1 MTPGLPRPAGRP
13 RASVPAGLILTLAIV
28 AGAGCAGS
36 RFVRPTG
43 TFAPFPEASDIWND
57 LSRPCRSVTGARAEL
72 RVSGRIAGQRVPGL
86 TTGLAVDAGRLAIDA
101 RLSARR
107 VFNLAGDLSHVV
119 LLRHLDARV
128 ARGPA
133 ADLVEALVGVPLTPA
148 RLLALL
154 TGCVATDATVT
165 SADRTGAIARLRTP
179 DSVIYLAER
188 DGRWRLVAAE
198 FGDVVAD
205 YRRVEDGWPR
215 EVELRRN
222 PDVTLLL
229 RVIEFERNPQLPPA
243 VFQVQVPAS
252 FVEMPLEELRRDGP
266 LGQRAP

>member
-1 MTPGLPRPAGRP
+1 VRVGPLPTAARLWTSALAR
-13 RASVPAGLILTLAIV
+13 SILTFVVV
-28 AGAGCAGS
+28 AGAGCAGG
-36 RFVRPTG
+36 RFVRPAG
-43 TFAPFPEASDIWND
+43 TYVPFPEATAIWTE
-57 LSRPCRSVTGARAEL
+57 LSRSCQSVTSARAEL

-101 RLSARR
+101 RLSGRR
-107 VFNLAGDLSHVV
+107 VFSLAGDLSDVV

-128 ARGPA
+128 ARGSA
-133 ADLVEALVGVPLTPA
+133 VDLVDALVGVPLTPA

-154 TGCVATDATVT
+154 SGCVAVDATVT
-165 SADRTGAIARLRTP
+165 AADRIGAHARLHTP
-179 DSVIYLAER
+179 DSTIYLAER

-205 YRRVEDGWPR
+205 YRRLEDGWPR
-215 EVELRRN
+215 EVELRRT
-222 PDVTLLL
+222 PDVTLML
-229 RVIEFERNPQLPPA
+229 RVIEFERNSQLPSA

-252 FVEMPLEELRRDGP
+252 FVEIPLDELRRDGP